1 VRPARRDDVAV
12 AGDGDGSEATR
23 ALAVVIAL
31 VIAVILGVVIWST
44 RGGTPALPS
53 APAAAAAPARV
64 AEVSPLTGRP
74 GGAGA
79 AVLAVKVDNSPEGRP
94 WTGVGD
100 ADVVYVEP
108 VEGGVTRLLA
118 VFASHLPPSVGPV
131 RSFRESDIDL
141 LAAFGRSALAFSGN
155 APELDRLATSG
166 PVVPVSPEQAAG
178 AYRRGPGA
186 PPHNLYGDPAALLR
200 AARGVSAPRDVGFRF
215 GAAPSGGEPAPD
227 VSETVG
233 STLVGLHAAAGRWT
247 VAFGGAPAVTAGG
260 PATVVVQRVPVRT
273 SAIHDV
279 AGAPS
284 PTAITVGG
292 GPVEVFRD
300 GKRWPGTWSRAAPG
314 DPTTYTGTDGRPL
327 TFAPGP
333 VWVLLVRA

>member
-1 VRPARRDDVAV
+1 MMSAV
-12 AGDGDGSEATR
+12 AGEPEGSEASR
-23 ALAVVIAL
+23 ALAI
-31 VIAVILGVVIWST
+31 VIAVVVAVIIGVVIWST
-44 RGGTPALPS
+44 RGGAAALPPAPTTPTPARI
-53 APAAAAAPARV
+53 AA
-64 AEVSPLTGRP
+64 VSPLTGEP

-79 AVLAVKVDNSPEGRP
+79 AVLAVKVDNSPQGRP
-94 WTGVGD
+94 WTGVAD

-141 LAAFGRSALAFSGN
+141 LAAYGRPALAFSGN
-155 APELDRLATSG
+155 APELDRLVASG
-166 PVVPVSPEQAAG
+166 PVVPVSPDQVAA
-178 AYRRGPGA
+178 AYRRGRGEA
-186 PPHNLYGDPAALLR
+186 PHNLYGDPAALVA
-200 AARGVSAPRDVGFRF
+200 AARGVAAPRDVGVRF
-215 GAAPSGGEPAPD
+215 GAAPAGGAPAPD
-227 VSETVG
+227 VTETVG
-233 STLVGLHAAAGRWT
+233 STAVGLHAAGGRYT
-247 VAFGGAPAVTAGG
+247 VAFGGAPAVTADG

-273 SAIHDV
+273 SAVHDV

-284 PTAITVGG
+284 PTAVTVGQ

-300 GKRWPGTWSRAAPG
+300 GKRWAGTWSRAAPG
-314 DPTTYTGTDGRPL
+314 SPTTYTGAGGTPL

>member
-1 VRPARRDDVAV
+1 M

-31 VIAVILGVVIWST
+31 VIAVIIGVVIWST
-44 RGGTPALPS
+44 RDGTPVLPA
-53 APAAAAAPARV
+53 APAAAAPAR
-64 AEVSPLTGRP
+64 AAAVSPLTGEP
-74 GGAGA
+74 GGAGT
-79 AVLAVKVDNSPEGRP
+79 AVVAVKVDNSPQGRP
-94 WTGVGD
+94 WTGVAD

-141 LAAFGRSALAFSGN
+141 LAAYGRPALAFSGN
-155 APELDRLATSG
+155 APELDRLVASG
-166 PVVPVSPEQAAG
+166 PVVPVSPDQVAG
-178 AYRRGPGA
+178 AYRRGRGEA
-186 PPHNLYGDPAALLR
+186 PHNLYGDLAALLR
-200 AARGVSAPRDVGFRF
+200 AARGVAAPHDVGFRF
-215 GAAPSGGEPAPD
+215 GAAPAGGDPAPD
-227 VSETVG
+227 VTETVG
-233 STLVGLHAAAGRWT
+233 STAVGLHAAGGRWT
-247 VAFGGAPAVTAGG
+247 VAFGGAPAVTADG
-260 PATVVVQRVPVRT
+260 PATVVVQRVSVRT

-284 PTAITVGG
+284 PTAITVGA

-300 GKRWPGTWSRAAPG
+300 GKRYPGTWSRSAPG
-314 DPTTYTGTDGRPL
+314 ASTTYTGDGGKPL